1 MMGTYT
7 AYMSHKLK
15 FVCKLAGICT
25 SCRPYEAAIIG
36 AVGSIITSLADR
48 LLWSLKI
55 DDPVGVIPVHAC
67 CSVWGLIAVGKVLQ
81 AAAHRSL
88 RSDNKEK
95 SHENFRP
102 TCVVAAVSNHIQ
114 NTGLMFRF
122 ISGTETTLRAG
133 SRWFV

>member
-1 MMGTYT
+1 MYMQTFTVSECMMGTYT

-67 CSVWGLIAVGKVLQ
+67 CSVWGLIAVGKALQ
-81 AAAHRSL
+81 PTVFSL
-88 RSDNKEK
+88 SSDNKK
-95 SHENFRP
+95 KLHE
-102 TCVVAAVSNHIQ
+102 TKYDQDC
-114 NTGLMFRF
+114 
-122 ISGTETTLRAG
+122 
-133 SRWFV
+133 